1 MASVISSERIAAIIE
16 DAPAWALIGLTA
28 LREGLRADPALLTLP
43 RHLVLLEVQAAGHIP
58 GVPGRQPDD
67 ARRCLLHC
75 AVSSMTIE
83 VSRGVAGVRCVHRN
97 PGGGQLFRK
106 RYRHR
111 VERGFR
117 AVIPKDVD
125 EANPPCQYV
134 STYGRSNVLGK
145 TVKERQATYVA
156 RRKTDGLRRI
166 AVWVPKG
173 HEEEI
178 KTRAH
183 ALVAAY
189 IAAEGLPRD

>member
-1 MASVISSERIAAIIE
+1 
-16 DAPAWALIGLTA
+16 
-28 LREGLRADPALLTLP
+28 
-43 RHLVLLEVQAAGHIP
+43 
-58 GVPGRQPDD
+58 
-67 ARRCLLHC
+67 
-75 AVSSMTIE
+75 
-83 VSRGVAGVRCVHRN
+83 
-97 PGGGQLFRK
+97 
-106 RYRHR
+106 
-111 VERGFR
+111 
-117 AVIPKDVD
+117 
-125 EANPPCQYV
+125 V

-189 IAAEGLPRD
+189 IAAECLPLD